1 MKNST
6 LYNSNLTKDRVSFLE
21 DLKNNDRN
29 SMLSNNRMSDM
40 KEYTRQASPM
50 HNQKELDVLWRNFKV
65 AQTQSIS
72 EKSPGVY
79 LGVGFFAGFLSMLVL
94 SLCMSFVTPSNTNAI
109 SKNIS
114 NAPKLIKRVKLK
126 PSQLTIVPPDKKVV
140 KSEPALNETYTVVS
154 GDTLESIVVRFY
166 GKYDPAKVQAI
177 QEANNMTDP
186 NKLQLGQQLNI
197 PL

>member
-6 LYNSNLTKDRVSFLE
+6 LYNSNLTRDRVSFLE
-21 DLKNNDRN
+21 DLKTNDRS
-29 SMLSNNRMSDM
+29 SMLSNNRMTEM
-40 KEYTRQASPM
+40 KEYTRQASSS

-65 AQTQSIS
+65 AQTQTVS

-94 SLCMSFVTPSNTNAI
+94 SLCMSFVTPSNNHASSSNI
-109 SKNIS
+109 SK
-114 NAPKLIKRVKLK
+114 APKLIKRVKLK
-126 PSQLTIVPPDKKVV
+126 PSQLTIVPPDKKDAQ
-140 KSEPALNETYTVVS
+140 SEPALNETYTVVA

-177 QEANNMTDP
+177 QDANNMSDP

>member
-6 LYNSNLTKDRVSFLE
+6 LYNSNLKKDRVSFLE
-21 DLKNNDRN
+21 DLKNNDRS
-29 SMLSNNRMSDM
+29 SMLSNNKMSDM

-72 EKSPGVY
+72 EKSPGIY
-79 LGVGFFAGFLSMLVL
+79 LGVGFFAGFLSMLIL

-140 KSEPALNETYTVVS
+140 KSEPALNETYMVVS

-186 NKLQLGQQLNI
+186 NK

>member
-6 LYNSNLTKDRVSFLE
+6 LYNSNLTKDRLSFLE
-21 DLKNNDRN
+21 DLKCNDKN
-29 SMLSNNRMSDM
+29 AMLSNNRMSEM
-40 KEYTRQASPM
+40 KEYTRQASPI

-72 EKSPGVY
+72 EKSPGIY
-79 LGVGFFAGFLSMLVL
+79 LGVGFFAGFLSMLIL
-94 SLCMSFVTPSNTNAI
+94 SLCMSFISPSNNNSISNNI
-109 SKNIS
+109 SK
-114 NAPKLIKRVKLK
+114 APKLIKRVKLK
-126 PSQLTIVPPDKKVV
+126 PSQLTIVPPDKKIS
-140 KSEPALNETYTVVS
+140 KNEPALNETYTVVA

-177 QEANNMTDP
+177 QEANKMSDP

>member
-21 DLKNNDRN
+21 DLKSNDKS
-29 SMLSNNRMSDM
+29 SMLSNNRMSEM
-40 KEYTRQASPM
+40 KEYTRQSSPI

-72 EKSPGVY
+72 EKSPGIY
-79 LGVGFFAGFLSMLVL
+79 LGVGFFAGFLSMLIL
-94 SLCMSFVTPSNTNAI
+94 SLCMSFVTPSNTQSISNNI
-109 SKNIS
+109 SK
-114 NAPKLIKRVKLK
+114 APKLIKRVKLK
-126 PSQLTIVPPDKKVV
+126 PSQLTIVPPDKKV
-140 KSEPALNETYTVVS
+140 SQNEPALNETYTVVA

-166 GKYDPAKVQAI
+166 GKYDPSKVQAI
-177 QEANNMTDP
+177 QEANNMSDP

>member
-21 DLKNNDRN
+21 DLKSSDK
-29 SMLSNNRMSDM
+29 SAMLSNNRMSEM
-40 KEYTRQASPM
+40 KEYTRQASPI

-72 EKSPGVY
+72 EKSPGIY
-79 LGVGFFAGFLSMLVL
+79 LGVGFFAGFLSMLIL
-94 SLCMSFVTPSNTNAI
+94 SLCMSFISPSNNNSISNNI
-109 SKNIS
+109 SK
-114 NAPKLIKRVKLK
+114 APKLIKRVKLK
-126 PSQLTIVPPDKKVV
+126 PSQLTIVPPDKKVS
-140 KSEPALNETYTVVS
+140 KNEPALNETYTVVA

-177 QEANNMTDP
+177 QEANHMSDP

>member
-21 DLKNNDRN
+21 DLKCNDKN
-29 SMLSNNRMSDM
+29 AMLSNNRMSEM
-40 KEYTRQASPM
+40 KEYTRQASPI
-50 HNQKELDVLWRNFKV
+50 HKQKELDVLWRNFKV

-72 EKSPGVY
+72 EKSPGIY
-79 LGVGFFAGFLSMLVL
+79 LGVGFFAGFLSMLIL
-94 SLCMSFVTPSNTNAI
+94 SLCMSFISPSNNNSISNNI
-109 SKNIS
+109 SK
-114 NAPKLIKRVKLK
+114 APKLIKRVKLK
-126 PSQLTIVPPDKKVV
+126 PSQLTIVPPDKKIS
-140 KSEPALNETYTVVS
+140 KNEPALNETYTVVA

-177 QEANNMTDP
+177 QEANKMSDP

>member
-79 LGVGFFAGFLSMLVL
+79 LGVGFFAGFLACL
-94 SLCMSFVTPSNTNAI
+94 F
-109 SKNIS
+109 
-114 NAPKLIKRVKLK
+114 
-126 PSQLTIVPPDKKVV
+126 
-140 KSEPALNETYTVVS
+140 
-154 GDTLESIVVRFY
+154 
-166 GKYDPAKVQAI
+166 
-177 QEANNMTDP
+177 
-186 NKLQLGQQLNI
+186 
-197 PL
+197 

>member
-21 DLKNNDRN
+21 DLKCNDKN
-29 SMLSNNRMSDM
+29 AMLSNNRMSEM
-40 KEYTRQASPM
+40 KEYTRQASPI

-72 EKSPGVY
+72 EKSPGIY
-79 LGVGFFAGFLSMLVL
+79 LGVGFFAGFLSMLIL
-94 SLCMSFVTPSNTNAI
+94 SLCMSFISPSNNNSISNNI
-109 SKNIS
+109 SK
-114 NAPKLIKRVKLK
+114 APKLIKRVKLK
-126 PSQLTIVPPDKKVV
+126 PSQLTIVPPDKKIS
-140 KSEPALNETYTVVS
+140 KNEPALNETYTVVA

-177 QEANNMTDP
+177 QEANKMSDP

>member
-21 DLKNNDRN
+21 DLKISDK
-29 SMLSNNRMSDM
+29 SAMLSNNRMSEM
-40 KEYTRQASPM
+40 KEYTRQASPI

-72 EKSPGVY
+72 EKSPGIY
-79 LGVGFFAGFLSMLVL
+79 LGVGFFAGFLSMLIL
-94 SLCMSFVTPSNTNAI
+94 SLCMSFISPSNNHSISNNI
-109 SKNIS
+109 SK
-114 NAPKLIKRVKLK
+114 APKLIKRVKLK
-126 PSQLTIVPPDKKVV
+126 PSQLTIVPPDKKVS
-140 KSEPALNETYTVVS
+140 KNEPALNETYTVVA

-177 QEANNMTDP
+177 QEANHMSDP

>member
-21 DLKNNDRN
+21 DLKSNDKS
-29 SMLSNNRMSDM
+29 SMLSNNRMSEM
-40 KEYTRQASPM
+40 KEYTRQASPI

-72 EKSPGVY
+72 EKSPGIY
-79 LGVGFFAGFLSMLVL
+79 LGVGFFAGFLSMLIL
-94 SLCMSFVTPSNTNAI
+94 SLCMSFVTPSNTQSISNNI
-109 SKNIS
+109 SK
-114 NAPKLIKRVKLK
+114 APKLIKRVKLK
-126 PSQLTIVPPDKKVV
+126 PSQLTIVPPDKKV
-140 KSEPALNETYTVVS
+140 SQNEPALNETYTVVA

-166 GKYDPAKVQAI
+166 GKYDPSKVQAI
-177 QEANNMTDP
+177 QEANNMSDP